1 MIELPQTQRLR
12 ALHAEMRRATAPRE
26 TFVANANCVIRN
38 VLELCLDQLPYC
50 DRSVQT
56 PVGATYLG
64 AELDAPLCA
73 VSIVRA
79 GESMEFEL
87 SKMLPAIPIGKM
99 LPAIPI
105 GKILIQRDKITKQ
118 PRLFYSALP
127 EDIAQRHVIMM
138 EPMLAT
144 GGSALMA
151 ISELLK
157 KGVQEKHVVFANILA
172 SPEGIKRV
180 SARYPHVTIVSSS
193 IEQQLNQE
201 AFMIPGIGDFGDRY
215 FGTISS
221 GGQNGQQV
229 EAAV

>member
-1 MIELPQTQRLR
+1 MPLIELPQTQRLR

-87 SKMLPAIPIGKM
+87 SKMLPAIPIGK
-99 LPAIPI
+99 
-105 GKILIQRDKITKQ
+105 ILIQRDKITKQ

-157 KGVQEKHVVFANILA
+157 KGVQERHVVFANILA